1 MNLVDTLQEVGLKT
15 NISLVIF
22 TMALLACRILPVIVL
37 SPFLGGEV
45 VPTEVKIGLGVM
57 LAAVMLPAVQ
67 DQMGAVP
74 TNAIP
79 FIALMLKEL
88 FIGLA
93 ISFVVSMVFEAAQMA
108 GHVIDTTGG
117 AAMAQVMVPQI
128 GQQVTLFSSLK
139 LQLAVVVFLTLNGHH
154 MVITALTDSFILI
167 PLDQMPAFSRGSY
180 PFFEAILRVFGELMK
195 LALAIAAP
203 AMLAGFLTDLALGMI
218 NRVAPQ
224 VQVFFISMSIKPV
237 VSVLIVMLS
246 LHLVVDR
253 LNVEFARMLQLL
265 RETLHLMA

>member
-1 MNLVDTLQEVGLKT
+1 MSLVDVLQEVGLKS
-15 NISLVIF
+15 NVSVAIF

-45 VPTEVKIGLGVM
+45 VPAQVKIGLGVM

-67 DQMGAVP
+67 DQMAAVP
-74 TNAIP
+74 THALP
-79 FIALMLKEL
+79 FIALMLKEI

-93 ISFVVSMVFEAAQMA
+93 IAFVVSMVFEAAQMA

-139 LQLAVVVFLTLNGHH
+139 LQLAVVIFLTLNGHH
-154 MVITALTDSFILI
+154 MVIAALTDSFLLI

-195 LALAIAAP
+195 VALLLAAP
-203 AMLAGFLTDLALGMI
+203 ALLAAFLTDLALGMV

-237 VSVLIVMLS
+237 VSVLIVMVA
-246 LHLVVDR
+246 LHLFVDR
-253 LNVEFARMLQLL
+253 LNLEFSRMLQLL
-265 RETLHLMA
+265 RETITLMA